1 MASYKSRAKR
11 KIKNKIRKSPIIVAL
26 LLVFVIV
33 AGLLVYNFGD
43 ELGINIFNKENVP
56 TPSDGEVMFHFID
69 VGQGDAILVTAK
81 SGNMIVD
88 SGDLSDESQK
98 SLENYLKAANI
109 TSFKYAVFTHTD
121 SDHIGSA
128 DYIVNNYDV
137 ENVIMP
143 NYDSDTDVF
152 DRLLTALEN
161 KNVNTILIGEDREHC
176 EQSGYTFYLGSML
189 MTVLAPTKDYKDAN
203 EMSVVLKCSY
213 GETSVMLTGD
223 AEEKSEEDMLKKWGR
238 AMLDCDVLKIGH
250 HGSDSSTTEEFLNAV
265 SPSIAVISCGEGN
278 KYGHPHREIMDR
290 LEAAGVTI
298 LRTDIKG
305 HIVIKTDGAT
315 VTVVE

>member
-11 KIKNKIRKSPIIVAL
+11 KIKNRLRKSPIIIVI
-26 LLVFVIV
+26 LLVLAVV
-33 AGLLVYNFGD
+33 AGILAYNFRD
-43 ELGINIFNKENVP
+43 ELGFGKQDVP

-69 VGQGDAILVTAK
+69 VGQGDAILVTTK

-189 MTVLAPTKDYKDAN
+189 MTVMAPTEDFNDAN
-203 EMSVVLKCSY
+203 EMSVVLKCAY

-223 AEEKSEEDMLKKWGR
+223 AEERSEEAMLEKWSR
-238 AMLDCDVLKIGH
+238 SMLDCDILKVGH
-250 HGSDSSTTEEFLNAV
+250 HGSDSSTTKEFLDAV

-278 KYGHPHREIMDR
+278 KYGHPHKEILDR
-290 LEAAGVTI
+290 LEAAGVTV

-305 HIVIKTDGAT
+305 HIVIKSDGKT

>member
-11 KIKNKIRKSPIIVAL
+11 KIKNRLRKSPIIIVI
-26 LLVFVIV
+26 LLVLAVV
-33 AGLLVYNFGD
+33 AGILAYNFRD
-43 ELGINIFNKENVP
+43 ELGFGKQDVP

-69 VGQGDAILVTAK
+69 VGQGDAILVTTK

-128 DYIVNNYDV
+128 DYIVNNYEV

-143 NYDSDTDVF
+143 YYEADTAVH
-152 DRLLTALEN
+152 DRLLTAIED
-161 KNVNTILIGEDREHC
+161 KNVNSILIGEDKEYC
-176 EQSGYTFYLGSML
+176 KQSGYTFYLGSML
-189 MTVLAPTKDYKDAN
+189 MTVMAPTEDFNDAN
-203 EMSVVLKCSY
+203 EMSVVLKCAY

-223 AEEKSEEDMLKKWGR
+223 AEERSEEAMLEKWSR
-238 AMLDCDVLKIGH
+238 SMLDCDVLKVGH
-250 HGSDSSTTEEFLNAV
+250 HGSDSSTTKEFLDAV

-278 KYGHPHREIMDR
+278 KYGHPHKEILDR
-290 LEAAGVTI
+290 LEAAGVTV

-305 HIVIKTDGAT
+305 HIVIKSDGKT

>member
-1 MASYKSRAKR
+1 MASYRSRAKR

-26 LLVFVIV
+26 LLVFIIV

-43 ELGINIFNKENVP
+43 KLGINISNKEKVP

-69 VGQGDAILVTAK
+69 VGQGDAILVTTK

-109 TSFKYAVFTHTD
+109 TSFKYAVFTHTH

-143 NYDSDTDVF
+143 YYEDDTAEYN
-152 DRLLTALEN
+152 RLLTAIED
-161 KNVNTILIGEDREHC
+161 KNVNSILIGEDKEYC
-176 EQSGYTFYLGSML
+176 KQSGYTFYLAL
-189 MTVLAPTKDYKDAN
+189 IY
-203 EMSVVLKCSY
+203 
-213 GETSVMLTGD
+213 
-223 AEEKSEEDMLKKWGR
+223 
-238 AMLDCDVLKIGH
+238 I
-250 HGSDSSTTEEFLNAV
+250 
-265 SPSIAVISCGEGN
+265 
-278 KYGHPHREIMDR
+278 
-290 LEAAGVTI
+290 
-298 LRTDIKG
+298 
-305 HIVIKTDGAT
+305 
-315 VTVVE
+315 

>member
-11 KIKNKIRKSPIIVAL
+11 KIKNRIRKSPIIIVI
-26 LLVFVIV
+26 LLVLAVV
-33 AGLLVYNFGD
+33 AGILAYNFRD
-43 ELGINIFNKENVP
+43 ELGFGKQDVP

-69 VGQGDAILVTAK
+69 VGQGDAILVTTK

-189 MTVLAPTKDYKDAN
+189 MTVMAPTEDFNDAN
-203 EMSVVLKCSY
+203 EMSVVLKCTY

-223 AEEKSEEDMLKKWGR
+223 AEERSEEAMLEKWSR
-238 AMLDCDVLKIGH
+238 SMLDCDVLKVGH
-250 HGSDSSTTEEFLNAV
+250 HGSDSSTTKEFLDAV

-278 KYGHPHREIMDR
+278 KYGHPHKEILDR
-290 LEAAGVTI
+290 LEAAGVTV

-305 HIVIKTDGAT
+305 HIVIKSDGKT